1 MRMPVA
7 ATVRR
12 NFYKDSV
19 ALMRIS
25 QEILG
30 RPGLAR
36 ASLLM
41 GTAANKDLLGQAGLL
56 APELAGAA
64 PADLM
69 ILIEGEAAA
78 LPAALEAIAA
88 ALAGADTKTVG
99 DREAIPARSI
109 GMGLHDLERATLAQI
124 SVPGPYAA
132 AEALKALKAG
142 LHVFLFSDNVP
153 LRDEL
158 AVKRLAAKKGL
169 LVMGPDCGT
178 AIIGGVPLGFANAV
192 RPGAI
197 GLVGASGTGLQE
209 VSCRIHALG
218 EGVSQAIGTGS
229 RDVHEEVGGTTLLA
243 GIRLLARDPA
253 TRVIAVVSKPPA
265 ASVAKLALAA
275 ARDAGKPTVVLFLGA
290 ELSAGGNIHPVATL
304 ADAADAAVA
313 LARGG
318 ESASA
323 RREATPVGF
332 DAALAKLGPSQRYL
346 RGLYSG
352 GTYCTEAQVVLRR
365 AGIAT
370 WSNAPLDKK
379 YALPHGASSREHTAI
394 DLGADEFTVGRP
406 HPMIDLGARVDRIAL
421 EARDPTVAAIVLDVV
436 LGYGAHLDPAGAL
449 APAIHAAR
457 TAAASDG
464 RNLLVIGF
472 LCGTEQDPQRLSAQA
487 AKLTGCGVLL
497 AAGSTAAA
505 ELAAR
510 VATRR

>member
-1 MRMPVA
+1 MASAHKVI
-7 ATVRR
+7 R
-12 NFYKDSV
+12 NLYRDSV
-19 ALMRIS
+19 SMMELSAMLRTLPNIE
-25 QEILG
+25 Q
-30 RPGLAR
+30 
-36 ASLLM
+36 ASAIM
-41 GTAANKDLLGQAGLL
+41 ATPANLDLLREAGLL
-56 APELAGAA
+56 AERPDAG
-64 PADLM
+64 PNDL
-69 ILIEGEAAA
+69 LIALKGKTAAA
-78 LPAALEAIAA
+78 VESALAA
-88 ALAGADTKTVG
+88 ADTALKKPPPTLTG
-99 DREAIPARSI
+99 GPERIQPRSLQ
-109 GMGLHDLERATLAQI
+109 MALAQTPEANLALI
-124 SVPGPYAA
+124 STPGEYAA
-132 AEALKALKAG
+132 AEAMKALRLG
-142 LHVFLFSDNVP
+142 LHAMLFSDNVP
-153 LRDEL
+153 LADEIAL
-158 AVKRLAAKKGL
+158 KRYAVERGL
-169 LVMGPDCGT
+169 MVMGPDCGT
-178 AIIGGVPLGFANAV
+178 AIINGVPLGFANAV
-192 RPGAI
+192 RRGAI
-197 GLVGASGTGLQE
+197 GVVGASGTGMQE
-209 VSCRIHALG
+209 VTCRIHQLG
-218 EGVSQAIGTGS
+218 EGVSHAIGTGS

-253 TRVIAVVSKPPA
+253 TRVIAIVSKPPA

-275 ARDAGKPTVVLFLGA
+275 ARESGKPTVVLFLGA

-304 ADAADAAVA
+304 ADAASAAVA

-318 ESASA
+318 ERVSA
-323 RREATPVGF
+323 RQDATPAGF
-332 DAALAKLGPSQRYL
+332 DAELAKLAPSQRYL

-436 LGYGAHLDPAGAL
+436 LGYGAHSDPAGAL